1 MPSGCVF
8 PFEQRLRGAL
18 PTQLVQTGHVTSRHV
33 VYAVYSGCNAVQFFF
48 PSGWKQMSGTNASG
62 PNSPSANMFT
72 YHFLSTYFF
81 VLFFAVH
88 LRHIF
93 SQQLL
98 ACQNSPFANRVFLCI
113 PLSTIFDTA
122 RWAGA
127 FCATMAMPVRFAR
140 SARNAR
146 SARLFDS
153 RQSLS
158 LLVKRHEELKSSVTF
173 GQSVGVTFSRTLH
186 RGSHFYLLA
195 SWPHRPC

>member
-1 MPSGCVF
+1 MPCNSSFRPGGKKCRGKRLAARIHLPLICSLTIF
-8 PFEQRLRGAL
+8 SPPIFLCLCYSLPFTFA
-18 PTQLVQTGHVTSRHV
+18 T
-33 VYAVYSGCNAVQFFF
+33 FF
-48 PSGWKQMSGTNASG
+48 P
-62 PNSPSANMFT
+62 
-72 YHFLSTYFF
+72 
-81 VLFFAVH
+81 
-88 LRHIF
+88 
-93 SQQLL
+93 QQLL

-127 FCATMAMPVRFAR
+127 FCATRAMPVRFAR